1 MSVKPSEITE
11 AIIIAIKNGHA
22 APATP
27 TQPNRQAQTGVAQ
40 GTPQP
45 TTPPSPAAI
54 NNTKQI
60 PAATGTTRVSHSTD
74 QHIAAQGDKI
84 SRPSWRDSEIEIGK
98 DYPNYEA
105 QRSFLNGKEV
115 PYGTKE
121 SVRPEYYH
129 NGIKNSIEVK
139 NYNIETSAGRNRLI
153 NNISIQVKQRVMH
166 LPEGTKQT
174 VVIDIRGQN
183 ISSSSLRE
191 IRNRI
196 IENSGSNVE
205 VLFKQ

>member
-1 MSVKPSEITE
+1 MGNGSKLLAPPTTAKPT
-11 AIIIAIKNGHA
+11 ANNTTGHKPPA
-22 APATP
+22 VVQTTTAAAPVQRQPTDQKSHRPNNASSSAVGQGKSRHTAPATP
-27 TQPNRQAQTGVAQ
+27 TKPNRQAQTGVVQ

-105 QRSFLNGKEV
+105 QRSFFNGKEV

-129 NGIKNSIEVK
+129 NGIKHSIEVK

-153 NNISIQVKQRVMH
+153 NNIS
-166 LPEGTKQT
+166 
-174 VVIDIRGQN
+174 
-183 ISSSSLRE
+183 S
-191 IRNRI
+191 
-196 IENSGSNVE
+196 
-205 VLFKQ
+205 

>member
-1 MSVKPSEITE
+1 MSVKPSEIKK

-105 QRSFLNGKEV
+105 QKSFINGEEV
-115 PYGTKE
+115 PYGTKG
-121 SVRPEYYH
+121 SVRPEYYRIGH
-129 NGIKNSIEVK
+129 SVEVK
-139 NYNIETSAGRNRLI
+139 NYKIETPAGRNRLI
-153 NNISIQVKQRVMH
+153 NNVSGQVKQRIRH

-196 IENSGSNVE
+196 IEKSGSNVE
-205 VLFKQ
+205 VLFKE